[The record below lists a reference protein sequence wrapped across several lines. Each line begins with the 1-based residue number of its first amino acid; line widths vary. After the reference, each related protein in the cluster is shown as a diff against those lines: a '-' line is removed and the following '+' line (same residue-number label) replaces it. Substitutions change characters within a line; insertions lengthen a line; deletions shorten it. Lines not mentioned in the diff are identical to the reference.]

1 LIAVQNELK
10 FECQMRALNPKSGLG
25 GISRV
30 ATARQRLRNAADF
43 EIDLRTE
50 AGGDERRQNR
60 GNKAKKSLKTKDTSS

>member
-1 LIAVQNELK
+1 MQNELK

-25 GISRV
+25 GISRI
-30 ATARQRLRNAADF
+30 ALARRRLRNAAGF
-43 EIDLRTE
+43 EIGPRTE